1 VEQARTTGEVGVVAA
16 LPYVIEVVV
25 FLGGAVGMTLELVGS
40 RLLAPY
46 FGNSIFVWTSLIG
59 VMLGFMAIGNF
70 LGGRLA
76 DRYLSS
82 SLLFWILTGAS
93 VSISAIAFTE
103 GSVLPG
109 LADGS
114 PSRASAVAAAVILF
128 AVPSTLLGMVAP
140 YCIRLRM
147 HALAHSGATVG
158 SLYALSTVGSIVG
171 TFAAGFWLIATMGS
185 HRIVVWL
192 AVIPLA
198 LSLAFAF
205 PRDRKRIAASI
216 LAAAALLAA
225 ILLPRPLEG
234 SFDTQYDRYM
244 IGSTTE
250 PGTMRQVVHLA
261 RGFDSWESAVY
272 EDDKEPFLFAYYAF
286 YDLALKMS
294 PAPRR
299 TLMIGGGTFSY
310 PRHQLSE
317 YPTSTTDVVE
327 IDPALVDVARQR
339 FGLKD
344 DPRMRIVVEDGRTF
358 LNRSTTTY
366 DAILIDAFKSANS
379 IPYQLTTV
387 ESMRRCADMLD
398 EDGILALNTIASTSG
413 DGSRFVW
420 AEYATLR
427 AVFPQVEVFLVQD
440 PTRPDVVQN
449 VSLIASKDPS
459 IDLAAAIQRAAPD
472 LAKNRVT
479 GVAPPAG
486 TSVMTDDFA
495 PVDQLLLGI

>member
-1 VEQARTTGEVGVVAA
+1 
-16 LPYVIEVVV
+16 
-25 FLGGAVGMTLELVGS
+25 
-40 RLLAPY
+40 
-46 FGNSIFVWTSLIG
+46 
-59 VMLGFMAIGNF
+59 
-70 LGGRLA
+70 
-76 DRYLSS
+76 
-82 SLLFWILTGAS
+82 
-93 VSISAIAFTE
+93 
-103 GSVLPG
+103 
-109 LADGS
+109 
-114 PSRASAVAAAVILF
+114 
-128 AVPSTLLGMVAP
+128 
-140 YCIRLRM
+140 
-147 HALAHSGATVG
+147 
-158 SLYALSTVGSIVG
+158 
-171 TFAAGFWLIATMGS
+171 
-185 HRIVVWL
+185 
-192 AVIPLA
+192 
-198 LSLAFAF
+198 
-205 PRDRKRIAASI
+205 
-216 LAAAALLAA
+216 
-225 ILLPRPLEG
+225 
-234 SFDTQYDRYM
+234 
-244 IGSTTE
+244 
-250 PGTMRQVVHLA
+250 MRQVVHLA

-272 EDDKEPFLFAYYAF
+272 EDDKEPFLFAYYDF

-366 DAILIDAFKSANS
+366 DAILIDAFKSAKS

-387 ESMRRCADMLD
+387 ESMRRCADLLD
-398 EDGILALNTIASTSG
+398 EDGILAMNTIASTSG

-420 AEYATLR
+420 AEYVTLR

-479 GVAPPAG
+479 GVEPPAG

-495 PVDQLLLGI
+495 PADQLLLGIQG